1 VWCGGNVPERG
12 DPPPQET
19 FLKKSGKA
27 RLNGSDDVAGA
38 AGACKGSVAEALDM
52 CKRTASKE
60 GVGEVEWQRCRV
72 RTAVGEL
79 EAAGTCKRV
88 AVN

>member
-1 VWCGGNVPERG
+1 MDETKIYQCWPVWCGGNVPERG

-38 AGACKGSVAEALDM
+38 AGVCKGSVAEAL
-52 CKRTASKE
+52 ASAKPYS
-60 GVGEVEWQRCRV
+60 
-72 RTAVGEL
+72 T
-79 EAAGTCKRV
+79 
-88 AVN
+88 